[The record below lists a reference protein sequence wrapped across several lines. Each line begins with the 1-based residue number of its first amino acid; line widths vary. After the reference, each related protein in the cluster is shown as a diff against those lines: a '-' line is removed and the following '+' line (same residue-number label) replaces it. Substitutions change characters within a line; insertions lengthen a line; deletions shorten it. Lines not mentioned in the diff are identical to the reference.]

1 MSLGCAIIGGLLF
14 GPAGFVAGALVNNQ
28 KEKIIY
34 IDKKTKEPVKV
45 FGTNYVSME
54 EFMDNIDYFYEN
66 RKTIDF
72 YAISRDKED
81 ALAKLDI
88 LQEYEEYPNK
98 DLLEEFD
105 EIVNKKLTKS

>member
-14 GPAGFVAGALVNNQ
+14 GPVGFVAGALVNNQ

-34 IDKKTKEPVKV
+34 VDKETKEPVKV

-54 EFMDNIDYFYEN
+54 DFVNDIDYFYEN
-66 RKTIDF
+66 RKSIDF

-88 LQEYEEYPNK
+88 LQEYEEYPDK
-98 DLLEEFD
+98 DFLEEFD